1 MQRDEKKVD
10 MSTQSLIYGAQT
22 EVRPNGLGIPFSNR
36 SLPFVCIISGLV
48 LSQPFLGSEAAV
60 YF

>member
-22 EVRPNGLGIPFSNR
+22 EVRPNGLWMNR